1 MYIHTYIH
9 DIQCMHLYLTY
20 VKNYKNYGVS
30 ILAQRVKHPGII
42 HVDEG
47 SIPGPTQSVKD
58 PEFPQAAV

>member
-1 MYIHTYIH
+1 
-9 DIQCMHLYLTY
+9 MHLYLTY